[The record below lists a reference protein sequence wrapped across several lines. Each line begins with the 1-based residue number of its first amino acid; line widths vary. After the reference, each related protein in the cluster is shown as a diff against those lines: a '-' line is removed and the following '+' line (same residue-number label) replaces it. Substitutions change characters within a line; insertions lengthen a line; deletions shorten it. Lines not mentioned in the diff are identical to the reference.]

1 MKIKLQ
7 ITFIIFLLF
16 TFSSCNNFYFS
27 SFDDSKLTSKSS
39 IKTFEHLKEPI
50 VISLPVYD
58 TLYLFGNEKMG
69 SKNKRLG
76 DIIAVID
83 IETDTVFDWI
93 YYPGAHS
100 WSNWRLTETSQ
111 NPTLYLF
118 HSDGLGELAMLNPT
132 KTSLSISK
140 TNLHDSLWAQRC
152 YGKYAP
158 ICTTEWNLNKY
169 NVNLFNVETQ
179 SIEKTL
185 SVFTDSVGYIGL
197 LRNDS
202 EGNFY
207 FTSAL
212 NRVYSLY
219 KIDVNNLTIKT
230 AKQTFNMVSL
240 EEGDKEAQFDNF
252 CVDFISDDYIFLV
265 RYPLGNYNHKKKIY
279 FIDKNTFETKKTIEV
294 ENAKADHFYDIQFL
308 NGKYYIIG
316 PSWKDSGR
324 VIYLY
329 ELDIENETCTKLDVE
344 LVFDMTENVYVRGT
358 KIYFMNSRNTSDIFY
373 TYYDVAS
380 GEQGK
385 VVEVSVESILN

>member
-1 MKIKLQ
+1 MKKLP
-7 ITFIIFLLF
+7 ILVIFLLF
-16 TFSSCNNFYFS
+16 TFTSCNNFYFS
-27 SFDDSKLTSKSS
+27 SFDDSKLISKTS

-83 IETDTVFDWI
+83 IETDAVFDWI
-93 YYPGAHS
+93 YYPGEHG

-118 HSDGLGELAMLNPT
+118 HSAGLGELAMLDPT

-158 ICTTEWNLNKY
+158 ICTTEWSLKKF

-185 SVFTDSVGYIGL
+185 SVFTDSVGYIGR
-197 LRNDS
+197 LRSDS
-202 EGNFY
+202 TGNLY

-212 NRVYSLY
+212 NRVYSLH

-230 AKQTFNMVSL
+230 AKQTFDMVSR
-240 EEGDKEAQFDNF
+240 EGDDTEDQFDDF
-252 CVDFISDDYIFLV
+252 GVEFISDDYIFLK
-265 RYPLGNYNHKKKIY
+265 REPLGNYNHPRKMY
-279 FIDKNTFETKKTIEV
+279 LIDKNTLETKKIINIK
-294 ENAKADHFYDIQFL
+294 NANEEYFYDIQFI
-308 NGKYYIIG
+308 NGKYYIISPPG
-316 PSWKDSGR
+316 KF
-324 VIYLY
+324 IYLY
-329 ELDIENETCTKLDVE
+329 ELDIENETWRKLNVE
-344 LVFDMTENVYVRGT
+344 LIFDMTENVYVRGT
-358 KIYFMNSRNTSDIFY
+358 KIYFMNSRNPSDIFY
-373 TYYDVAS
+373 TYYDVVS

-385 VVEVSVESILN
+385 VIEISVESILN

>member
-1 MKIKLQ
+1 MKKLS
-7 ITFIIFLLF
+7 ILVIFLLF
-16 TFSSCNNFYFS
+16 IFTSCNNFYFS
-27 SFDDSKLTSKSS
+27 SFDDSKLISKIS

-93 YYPGAHS
+93 YYPG
-100 WSNWRLTETSQ
+100 
-111 NPTLYLF
+111 
-118 HSDGLGELAMLNPT
+118 ELAMLNPT

-158 ICTTEWNLNKY
+158 ICTTELSLKKF

-185 SVFTDSVGYIGL
+185 SVFTDSVGYIGR
-197 LRNDS
+197 LRSDS
-202 EGNFY
+202 TGNLY

-212 NRVYSLY
+212 NRVYSLH

-230 AKQTFNMVSL
+230 AKQTFDMVSR
-240 EEGDKEAQFDNF
+240 EGDDTEAQFDDF
-252 CVDFISDDYIFLV
+252 GVEFISDDYIFLK
-265 RYPLGNYNHKKKIY
+265 REPLGNYNHPRKMY
-279 FIDKNTFETKKTIEV
+279 LIDKNTLETKKIINIK
-294 ENAKADHFYDIQFL
+294 NANEEYFYDIQFI
-308 NGKYYIIG
+308 NGKYYIISPPG
-316 PSWKDSGR
+316 KF
-324 VIYLY
+324 IYLY
-329 ELDIENETCTKLDVE
+329 ELDIENETWRKLNVE
-344 LVFDMTENVYVRGT
+344 LIFDMTENVYVRGT
-358 KIYFMNSRNTSDIFY
+358 KIYFMNSRNPSDIFY

-385 VVEVSVESILN
+385 VIEVSVESILN